1 VGGNFIQEIR
11 SWIWLPKNLTVYI
24 STNGKKWKKV
34 AHITHNISTESYKS
48 EVLEMSQKIKPTKA
62 RYVKFE
68 AEYYG
73 KIPSWHL
80 GAGGESY
87 IFLDEL
93 VIE

>member
-1 VGGNFIQEIR
+1 
-11 SWIWLPKNLTVYI
+11 
-24 STNGKKWKKV
+24 
-34 AHITHNISTESYKS
+34 
-48 EVLEMSQKIKPTKA
+48 MSQKIKPTKA